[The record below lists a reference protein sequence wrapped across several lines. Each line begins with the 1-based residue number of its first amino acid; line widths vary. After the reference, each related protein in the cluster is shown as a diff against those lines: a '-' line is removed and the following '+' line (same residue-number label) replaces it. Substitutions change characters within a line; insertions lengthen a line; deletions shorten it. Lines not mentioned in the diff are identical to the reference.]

1 MRIRM
6 IGYRYWQLNGRGHM
20 RYYQV
25 VELDFK
31 GKTVAVVSDHMDR
44 DEAVAECARLTAA
57 HQNNY
62 AVMPREIGGS
72 K

>member
-1 MRIRM
+1 
-6 IGYRYWQLNGRGHM
+6 M

-25 VELDFK
+25 VELDYK
-31 GKTVAVVSDHMDR
+31 GKIVAVVSDHMER